1 MSGDYFGCVFVIS
14 FDVTWVFVETA
25 PKSPPCFANAYLLHK
40 MRDAIDNICGGE
52 CKAISGF
59 NRWLGSC
66 YFVPIAIETRQ
77 LSAPEFNYNLTI
89 NPALLNTRADDATLT
104 LRWPGAGKIA
114 VDSNF
119 CEIKRF
125 LV

>member
-1 MSGDYFGCVFVIS
+1 
-14 FDVTWVFVETA
+14 VFVETA